1 MPIKN
6 GFVSIMLEHG
16 GATVI
21 NIGEPKRTEP
31 NRKELNPINYN
42 NAGYNGDEEN
52 AGDDNQNGYNGDD
65 EYSGSFSLPILYL
78 PLFLS

>member
-6 GFVSIMLEHG
+6 GFVSIMLEHD

-31 NRKELNPINYN
+31 NRNELNPISKN
-42 NAGYNGDEEN
+42 NDAYNGDEDD
-52 AGDDNQNGYNGDD
+52 AGDVPA
-65 EYSGSFSLPILYL
+65 PI
-78 PLFLS
+78 